1 MPPDSQAGGKGR
13 ELSDTAEGLYGR
25 LLNGD
30 RRAAARL
37 ISMVENGDRSAREAL
52 RMLHR
57 HSGRAH
63 IVGLTGSPGSGKS
76 TLACGL
82 AKLYRAAGSTVGIIC
97 VDPTSPFTGGA
108 LLGDRV
114 RMQELSGDPDV
125 FIRSM
130 GSRGALG
137 GLSVA
142 TNDVINILDAFG
154 KDYII
159 VETVGA
165 GQVEIEVVKY
175 AHTCIVVTM
184 PGAGDEIQAI
194 KAGIL
199 EIGDIFVVNKAD
211 REGAQRTLSD
221 LEMMIE
227 TKPGGERAAWKPP
240 VVATVALEGEG
251 IEGLR
256 DAIARHAEYLRSSGL
271 LELKTEQR
279 MKAELLEILNLK
291 VARSA
296 GRALEED
303 GEGRELV
310 RRMAAREIDP
320 YSAAEEVMDYLLK
333 RAGG

>member
-1 MPPDSQAGGKGR
+1 MKESF
-13 ELSDTAEGLYGR
+13 EGLYDR
-25 LLNGD
+25 LLEGD

-37 ISMVENGDRSAREAL
+37 ISMVENGEGGAREVL
-52 RMLHR
+52 KMLHR
-57 HSGRAH
+57 RTGRAH
-63 IVGLTGSPGSGKS
+63 IVGLTGSPGAGKS

-82 AKLYRAAGSTVGIIC
+82 GRRSRAAGNTVGIIC

-114 RMQELSGDPDV
+114 RMQELAGDPDV

-154 KDYII
+154 KDLII

-175 AHTCIVVTM
+175 AHTCVVVTM

-199 EIGDIFVVNKAD
+199 EIGDVFVVNKAD
-211 REGAQRTLSD
+211 REGAQRTLGD

-227 TKPGGERAAWKPP
+227 TRPPGDGAAWKPP
-240 VVATVALEGEG
+240 VVATVALDGEG
-251 IEGLR
+251 MDELD

-271 LELKTEQR
+271 LEAKTAQR
-279 MKAELLEILNLK
+279 MKAELLGILDLM
-291 VARSA
+291 VLRAA
-296 GRALEED
+296 GKALED
-303 GEGRELV
+303 GEGKELV
-310 RRMAAREIDP
+310 RRMVARELDP
-320 YSAAEEVMDYLLK
+320 HSAAEEVVAYLLK

>member
-1 MPPDSQAGGKGR
+1 VNGG
-13 ELSDTAEGLYGR
+13 ESASTLYER
-25 LLNGD
+25 LLGGD

-37 ISMVENGDRSAREAL
+37 ISMVENGDPAAREVL
-52 RMLHR
+52 KLLHR
-57 HSGRAH
+57 QTGRAH
-63 IVGLTGSPGSGKS
+63 ILGLTGSPGSGKS
-76 TLACGL
+76 TLAARL
-82 AKLYRAAGSTVGIIC
+82 AAQYREKGFTVGIIC

-114 RMQELSGDPDV
+114 RMQELAGDPEV

-184 PGAGDEIQAI
+184 PGGGDEIQAI

-199 EIGDIFVVNKAD
+199 EIGDVFVVNKAD
-211 REGAQRTLSD
+211 REGAQRTIAD

-227 TKPGGERAAWKPP
+227 TKPGRGQTAWKPP
-240 VVATVALEGEG
+240 VVATVAPEGEG
-251 IEGLR
+251 LEELMGAIE
-256 DAIARHAEYLRSSGL
+256 RHWDHLLKSGL
-271 LELKTEQR
+271 LEKKTEQR
-279 MKAELLEILNLK
+279 MKAELLEILNLM
-291 VARSA
+291 VSRAA
-296 GRALEED
+296 GGALEKED
-303 GEGRELV
+303 AGRELV
-310 RRMAAREIDP
+310 KRMAAREIDP
-320 YSAAEEVMDYLLK
+320 HSAAEEVVAYLLK
-333 RAGG
+333 RAGE